1 MIKTLTHYIFCSSL
15 MFASSSGIV
24 ALTLYS
30 VDGINQQLERMD
42 NATIEALT
50 K

>member
-1 MIKTLTHYIFCSSL
+1 

-24 ALTLYS
+24 ALALYS

>member
-1 MIKTLTHYIFCSSL
+1 MIKAITNYIFCSSL

-42 NATIEALT
+42 NANIEALT